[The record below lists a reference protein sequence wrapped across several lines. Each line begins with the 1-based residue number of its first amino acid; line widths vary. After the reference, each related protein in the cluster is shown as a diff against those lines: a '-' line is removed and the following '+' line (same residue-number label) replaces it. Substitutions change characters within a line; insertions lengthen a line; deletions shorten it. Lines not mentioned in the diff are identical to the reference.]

1 MPRSMIM
8 ITTKMHKKIYFLQL
22 YIKCQF
28 SIRAKQPCSDMD
40 HLMIHLK
47 EFGITYYK
55 APGLE
60 RPRRDLAF
68 IKLISFNT
76 FIKHTYVSQHIYV
89 PSFLLNV
96 SICCNYLRIQATWVS
111 ILITISSII
120 HNVVCLTAL
129 GCDIWPLLTGDSIL
143 NKNGS
148 ECPHTIFLIFLYL
161 ELCPLRRVMTECS
174 YVFSHILPFN
184 I

>member
-1 MPRSMIM
+1 M
-8 ITTKMHKKIYFLQL
+8 
-22 YIKCQF
+22 
-28 SIRAKQPCSDMD
+28 
-40 HLMIHLK
+40 
-47 EFGITYYK
+47 
-55 APGLE
+55 
-60 RPRRDLAF
+60 
-68 IKLISFNT
+68 
-76 FIKHTYVSQHIYV
+76 

-148 ECPHTIFLIFLYL
+148 ECPHTFFWYSFTLSFVHSGGSWQNVPMSSPIFSLSTYEPHSRISNWRLFGS
-161 ELCPLRRVMTECS
+161 TFTHSFFCS
-174 YVFSHILPFN
+174 RPPYHILPRGSSHLIQEDTGEDSN
-184 I
+184 EENS